1 MDLPPPVF
9 CVMMMC
15 LFGARCCDE
24 LNTSCPEIPTMSL
37 TETPPR
43 TCFQINATFRYMC
56 IKGYLRKAGTSGLTR
71 CRVNDR
77 VSQWT
82 PVSLQCIRDPMRTTT
97 QLPNTSVTPVL
108 TSQQQTRNI
117 SASVATETDPDS
129 TSSSL
134 QGPRWSDGSQG
145 FANATDTSIG
155 MSSTSMTAEPSNN
168 STHHLHMHGLSS
180 TTTTLII
187 IASLLIVSAVIGISF
202 MCYRRRSNDNRTR
215 HPAEEQIPMNQD
227 PATQV

>member
-97 QLPNTSVTPVL
+97 QLPNTSVT
-108 TSQQQTRNI
+108 R
-117 SASVATETDPDS
+117 
-129 TSSSL
+129 
-134 QGPRWSDGSQG
+134 